1 MIFVTVG
8 TNEAPFDRLVRA
20 VGELHL
26 DEEIV
31 VQHGASAVRPARVA
45 CLEAMPFAELVEH
58 VKRARVVVTHGGVG
72 SILVAG
78 ANGRRPVVVPRL
90 RRFGEAV
97 DDHQLAL
104 ARKLED
110 LGLIVLVDDPSRLGA
125 VLADPPE
132 ESAHVVTRSS
142 ELESE
147 LRAYLLE
154 RVASRRARQHR

>member
-26 DEEIV
+26 DEEMV
-31 VQHGASAVRPARVA
+31 VQHGASSVRPPRAA

-58 VKRARVVVTHGGVG
+58 VKRARVVVTHAGVG

-78 ANGRRPVVVPRL
+78 SNGRRPVVVLRL

-104 ARKLED
+104 ARKLDE
-110 LGLIVLVDDPSRLGA
+110 LGLIVLVDDPSSLGA

-132 ESAHVVTRSS
+132 ETAHVIATSN

-147 LRAYLLE
+147 LRAYLSE
-154 RVASRRARQHR
+154 RVAARRAHERH